1 MDVCVHMRE
10 IPHGLPRSAPET
22 KRGQTDGGTDRRTNR
37 QLDGYRII
45 RGDAIPPPQLCRK
58 GDKNVVK

>member
-1 MDVCVHMRE
+1 M
-10 IPHGLPRSAPET
+10 GLQGLLR
-22 KRGQTDGGTDRRTNR
+22 KRNGGTDRRTNR

-45 RGDAIPPPQLCRK
+45 RGDAIPPPQLRRK